1 MKPMTTTN
9 APLAAATILDVA
21 KLAGVSRTTVSRAMN
36 EPDSVSESLLERVRQ
51 AAAELNYV
59 PSTAARSLRS
69 GRTGTIALLVGD
81 ISQPFHGVLAKAV
94 ARAAGNRG
102 MNLVLGDLDHSDERL
117 QEFLQ
122 RLPKQ
127 GIDGVIVATAD
138 SVSSEATHAAI
149 RDSEVQGVPVV
160 LTMPEPSLPTVA
172 ALSMDYIEVGRVAT
186 ARVLSGGHS
195 VVLMVGQQNATLSRL
210 LVAGYTEAV
219 AEAERRSGVALSGR
233 VVDGAHNYDES
244 VRIVSQLLDSA
255 EPPDGLV
262 VASMP
267 MALGA
272 IRAIEERGL
281 TIPHDVAIVVCE
293 DVPLAAQM
301 RPAVT
306 SVGVNPEENGEHV
319 VRLLVSSIR
328 GESSPAQE
336 PLRVHTIE
344 RETSRAEAPE
354 SSTQERSGS

>member
-1 MKPMTTTN
+1 MTTN
-9 APLAAATILDVA
+9 APLATATILDVA

-36 EPDSVSESLLERVRQ
+36 EPDSVSDSLLARVRS

-94 ARAAGNRG
+94 SRAAGDRG

-127 GIDGVIVATAD
+127 GIDGIIIATAD
-138 SVSSEATHAAI
+138 NVSSEATRAAI
-149 RDSEVQGVPVV
+149 AEAQGQGVPVV
-160 LTMPEPSLPTVA
+160 LSMPEPTLPEVA
-172 ALSMDYIEVGRVAT
+172 ALSLDYTEVGRLAT
-186 ARVLSGGHS
+186 ASLLQSGRA
-195 VVLMVGQQNATLSRL
+195 VVMIVGKEDSNFSRL
-210 LVAGYTEAV
+210 LIAGYEKAL
-219 AEAERRSGVALSGR
+219 ADDERVDGGVQLRRR
-233 VVDGAHNYDES
+233 VVEGAHNYDES
-244 VRIVSQLLDSA
+244 ARIVSELLDNG
-255 EPPDGLV
+255 EPLDGLV

-281 TIPHDVAIVVCE
+281 SMPFDVALVVCE
-293 DVPLAAQM
+293 DVPMAAQM
-301 RPAVT
+301 RPAIT
-306 SVGVNPEENGEHV
+306 AVGTDPEENGEGV
-319 VRLLVSSIR
+319 VRLLVASIR
-328 GESSPAQE
+328 GEAITMRE
-336 PLRVHTIE
+336 PVSVRTIE
-344 RETSRAEAPE
+344 RETSRT
-354 SSTQERSGS
+354 SLTG